1 MVATVVMLTLVHK
14 RLRLQRYREIR
25 EYYEEQMKYVF
36 LYFRSLCA
44 MMLNV
49 DSLRK
54 SLAALH
60 AAAADR
66 YTDEKHRYA

>member
-25 EYYEEQMKYVF
+25 EYYEEQMKCVF
-36 LYFRSLCA
+36 LYFRSFCA
-44 MMLNV
+44 TILTLN
-49 DSLRK
+49 SLRK

-66 YTDEKHRYA
+66 YTDEKHRHD

>member
-25 EYYEEQMKYVF
+25 EYYEEQMKCVI
-36 LYFRSLCA
+36 LNLCSLCP
-44 MMLNV
+44 MMLIL

-66 YTDEKHRYA
+66 YTDEKHRHD